1 MQENGSKITNQPFY
15 VPGEV
20 ETHNGGRPLQQ
31 FFTRRIDKTKDA
43 ISGIEKWEQNDPDR
57 FKTVDD
63 YKDPDNDSNNE
74 ERKIRRETKETIN
87 LFKEIKDKKNK
98 LEVLRVLSINWNTT
112 LEKVK
117 LEVLLNMYATRD
129 YDPDTI
135 KFDKEI
141 ADMDAERALLNN
153 QKTTA
158 LFDGDSAPVC
168 KGGDEKDARASHPEE
183 RCDNTLEDT
192 IYLPKSKKLELYVM
206 SQAKKGMEAIT
217 WSEIS
222 EAIEDNPKLKKIR
235 NTLRYGTRAKQ
246 RTHSQR

>member
-1 MQENGSKITNQPFY
+1 M
-15 VPGEV
+15 
-20 ETHNGGRPLQQ
+20 
-31 FFTRRIDKTKDA
+31 
-43 ISGIEKWEQNDPDR
+43 
-57 FKTVDD
+57 
-63 YKDPDNDSNNE
+63 
-74 ERKIRRETKETIN
+74 
-87 LFKEIKDKKNK
+87 
-98 LEVLRVLSINWNTT
+98 SINWNTT

-222 EAIEDNPKLKKIR
+222 EAIEDDPKLKKILNALR
-235 NTLRYGTRAKQ
+235 DGDDETVTKEITGVKLLDTWADQSEIENTQSKVNIEEL
-246 RTHSQR
+246 SL